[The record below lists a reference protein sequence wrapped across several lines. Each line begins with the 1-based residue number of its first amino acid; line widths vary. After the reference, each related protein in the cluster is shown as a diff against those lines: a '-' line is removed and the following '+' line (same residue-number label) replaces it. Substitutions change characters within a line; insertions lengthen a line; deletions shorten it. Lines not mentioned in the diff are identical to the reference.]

1 MNYPTA
7 SEAWRAARPAPAPQH
22 APPDTPPGAE
32 ALLEEYRDQMDKARE
47 DLAQA
52 RNAEVEAKQAR
63 DAAARK
69 ALLSDECPK
78 VGVFGGVRTTV
89 AYQKAWVEEKVA
101 DLDVAYQIARTTR
114 QAAAEHLRT
123 LGKQGGI
130 QQSIT
135 ASVRETYRGT
145 NGRQW

>member
-1 MNYPTA
+1 
-7 SEAWRAARPAPAPQH
+7 
-22 APPDTPPGAE
+22 
-32 ALLEEYRDQMDKARE
+32 MDKARE
-47 DLAQA
+47 DLAEA
-52 RNAEVEAKQAR
+52 RTSEVEAKQAR

-69 ALLSDECPK
+69 ALLSEECPK

-89 AYQKAWVEEKVA
+89 AFQKAWVEEQVA
-101 DLDVAYQIARTTR
+101 ALDAAYQLAKVTR

-145 NGRQW
+145 SGRQW

>member
-1 MNYPTA
+1 
-7 SEAWRAARPAPAPQH
+7 
-22 APPDTPPGAE
+22 
-32 ALLEEYRDQMDKARE
+32 MDKARE

-145 NGRQW
+145 NGRQS